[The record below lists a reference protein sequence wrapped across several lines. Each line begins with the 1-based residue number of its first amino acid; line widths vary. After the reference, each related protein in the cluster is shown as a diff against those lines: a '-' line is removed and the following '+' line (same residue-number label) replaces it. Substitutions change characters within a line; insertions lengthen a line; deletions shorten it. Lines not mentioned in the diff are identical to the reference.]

1 MNWTTTSSSFKV
13 IRQCTLTAPQDGWV
27 FISTDG
33 SLARQDGEYEALFE
47 IGIDTTSGDANIDR
61 WVNVYN
67 DSGDGTDE
75 SVALS
80 VLKPVTAGVH
90 TFYFLGRRY
99 GGLGT
104 VLVYDPTLTVMAP
117 GARIYLP
124 LVMKGP

>member
-1 MNWTTTSSSFKV
+1 M
-13 IRQCTLTAPQDGWV
+13 
-27 FISTDG
+27 FISADG

-80 VLKPVTAGVH
+80 VLKPVNAGAH

-99 GGLGT
+99 GGSGT
-104 VLVYDPTLTVMAP
+104 ALVYDPTLTVIAP
-117 GARIYLP
+117 GAQVYLP
-124 LVMKGP
+124 LIIKGQ